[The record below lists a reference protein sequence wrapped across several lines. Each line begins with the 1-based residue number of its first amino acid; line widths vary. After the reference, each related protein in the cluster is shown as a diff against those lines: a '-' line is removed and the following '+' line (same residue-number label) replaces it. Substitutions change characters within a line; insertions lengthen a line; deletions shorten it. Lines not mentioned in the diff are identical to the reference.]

1 MNENMQPQS
10 NITPDEA
17 AASLSFATMLSEGL
31 MPKQATQQSA
41 EAPQTPEI
49 GEEETLNLD
58 TPEEPEVDL
67 DAKLESFKEEIKQE
81 LNEIKELIKPKK
93 EEK

>member
-1 MNENMQPQS
+1 MNYNENQQPNMTS
-10 NITPDEA
+10 DELAATLGFVTRLGEESLPKDTPQD
-17 AASLSFATMLSEGL
+17 
-31 MPKQATQQSA
+31 
-41 EAPQTPEI
+41 APQTPEI